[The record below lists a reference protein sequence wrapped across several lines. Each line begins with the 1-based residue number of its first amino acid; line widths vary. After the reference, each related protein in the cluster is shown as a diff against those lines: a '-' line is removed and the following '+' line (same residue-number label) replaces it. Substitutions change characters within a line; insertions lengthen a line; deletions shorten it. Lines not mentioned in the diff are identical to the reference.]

1 MTADLRQ
8 LVQQKIAEWREG
20 AIEEARDRLPG
31 WVGAQ
36 ATLLKCA
43 DELADELDALCLD
56 VPARSE
62 EKKALAAVTA
72 WFKEM
77 DDPDGPFDVKSGTP
91 LDIEAHIQKL
101 ERLRNEARAAVAAA
115 SSSSTADVPAP
126 VGETEKE

>member
-1 MTADLRQ
+1 VSSLRLGWTQDKITQRGVLDAWAEIPVILFPEGRTLAMTADLRQ

-56 VPARSE
+56 VPARQDQE
-62 EKKALAAVTA
+62 T
-72 WFKEM
+72 KEDTRV
-77 DDPDGPFDVKSGTP
+77 DDGQPRRIAPTG
-91 LDIEAHIQKL
+91 
-101 ERLRNEARAAVAAA
+101 
-115 SSSSTADVPAP
+115 STASTD
-126 VGETEKE
+126 GGS